1 MRCRPEKRP
10 GRVMKNRP
18 KQEIEDHK
26 MVFAK
31 NLVDLRA
38 K

>member
-1 MRCRPEKRP
+1 MRCRTEKRP
-10 GRVMKNRP
+10 DRGMKNRL